1 MTSNLILK
9 DYFYN
14 AKYLKS
20 SFHNPSNTS
29 KNLQAFQSWLSTP
42 SCNHPYEYNGWS
54 SRIYGK
60 KRKACEIEHWEFKTK
75 SLLIISFLAEK
86 KWNSRELASLVK
98 PTHKLCGSVEDIKGV
113 SSRHPTCKLI
123 PITDFITLGYNLCRF
138 KHSICKHCIQIER
151 H

>member
-42 SCNHPYEYNGWS
+42 SCNHPYKYNGWS
-54 SRIYGK
+54 RRIYGK

-75 SLLIISFLAEK
+75 SLLIISFLPEK
-86 KWNSRELASLVK
+86 KME
-98 PTHKLCGSVEDIKGV
+98 
-113 SSRHPTCKLI
+113 
-123 PITDFITLGYNLCRF
+123 
-138 KHSICKHCIQIER
+138 
-151 H
+151 